1 MTAMTRKKIH
11 IYNHAPFSA
20 CDVCVGRCKRQHK
33 LAVERMQFFQPLF
46 LLIIML
52 LFCTLT
58 ACGGAKETE
67 PALDC
72 PFTDLEWSST
82 VDDMLSAEGSG
93 YSTYDSLYGGL
104 CYTYPKDYEGLA
116 GTVKYMFNEENKLM
130 SVAWT
135 YSAENADEIAS
146 LYETVSASI
155 TAENGESGYDAGGI
169 GNYGGVWYR
178 ENGDII
184 ITTMITS
191 ENKALQY
198 AYLHPLVSRGTEE

>member
-1 MTAMTRKKIH
+1 MKKRKTYFLSLLTA
-11 IYNHAPFSA
+11 
-20 CDVCVGRCKRQHK
+20 
-33 LAVERMQFFQPLF
+33 
-46 LLIIML
+46 LLL
-52 LFCTLT
+52 LCSLT
-58 ACGGAKETE
+58 ACGGKKETE

-82 VDDMLSAEGSG
+82 VDDMLSAEGG
-93 YSTYDSLYGGL
+93 NYSTYDSLYGGL
-104 CYTYPKDYEGLA
+104 CYTYPKNYEGHN

-130 SVAWT
+130 SVAWA
-135 YSAENADEIAS
+135 YSAEDEDEIAS
-146 LYETVSASI
+146 LYEAVSASVS
-155 TAENGESGYDAGGI
+155 AANGESGYDAGGV

-198 AYLHPLVSRGTEE
+198 AYLHPLVSHREEK